1 MRVLDPKQYA
11 MDRFAKV
18 RKRGLSPF
26 EIFLRITKLKKYMY
40 LFKNVIDCPTKEVK
54 TSISMSISIV

>member
-1 MRVLDPKQYA
+1 MRGLDPKQYA

-18 RKRGLSPF
+18 RKRDLSPF
-26 EIFLRITKLKKYMY
+26 EIFLRITKLKKY